1 MPLPALPVW
10 PFTALTNSET
20 HLPACMPACLPAC
33 LPPVVSSAPCDL
45 LPCCRPPSVHRHCC
59 FGGSSGRARK
69 ARSVFVCLF
78 VCIFERGRRTS
89 GFLSTAEC
97 NKPMAW
103 PMVRRRGRLRSACL
117 AAFLLIF
124 LAGRFP
130 GCLPG
135 CLPGRLAACLPASL
149 ATSNPCLPG
158 LCGGQRAPNPCC
170 LPDLDL
176 KPAQLPGTQQ
186 KN

>member
-33 LPPVVSSAPCDL
+33 LPPVVSSAPCAL

-103 PMVRRRGRLRSACL
+103 PMVRRRGRLRTTVGL
-117 AAFLLIF
+117 P
-124 LAGRFP
+124 GRVPAYFFGWAVSRLPSWLPAWPP
-130 GCLPG
+130 GCLPA
-135 CLPGRLAACLPASL
+135 CLPGHLKSLPAWPVRRSEGAKSL
-149 ATSNPCLPG
+149 LP
-158 LCGGQRAPNPCC
+158 A
-170 LPDLDL
+170 
-176 KPAQLPGTQQ
+176 
-186 KN
+186 